1 MTAKSGT
8 KVDPRARAKDLV
20 EAGIRSGRPGA
31 QMLGRFLRVEREG
44 RGETRSVTAKRL
56 GVAPGV
62 LGSWETGQTVPGQA
76 SMSRIRRWLGKDG
89 AANLDALIAS
99 IKDGTVAVW
108 TDPTPAERESARR
121 FEAAVLAAAAD
132 GDPVPVEPVEPVEP
146 VDPDARLLEAI
157 MATAMTD
164 RAKALL
170 CAAVVTLAAGIDV
183 EIEVRARV

>member
-1 MTAKSGT
+1 MTTKAT

-31 QMLGRFLRVEREG
+31 QMLGQRLRAERVERGLSRAE
-44 RGETRSVTAKRL
+44 VAKRL

-76 SMSRIRRWLGKDG
+76 SMIKIRRWLGKDG
-89 AANLDALIAS
+89 TARLNALIAS

-132 GDPVPVEPVEPVEP
+132 GDPVPVEP